1 MESELAMN
9 IHSGSRVRLCALYTA
24 CFTLI
29 AHGYRY
35 LSMGFSGDAALISQA
50 GEEAYQISLGR
61 FLQPLYWQIRGYIT
75 APLVI
80 GLFATAFLIVAAASV
95 TWVLGLTRRR
105 DIALV
110 CGLLAASE
118 TFAVSNAT
126 YLPWTD
132 VYALSLM
139 LSSLGTAAF
148 FRWRFGWLLVSPV
161 CFFLSLSAYQSYL
174 AVAAALLILACLLA
188 LLRGE
193 RTVSVWL
200 MGIRACVSLLLGL
213 ALYALVL
220 QGVLS
225 AWGLTASQDYNGVGR
240 VGMIPLEQ
248 IAALLRTTYLTPLRY
263 LFDPASPDVIPWHVR
278 VIPAG
283 LNLLLLACAA
293 GLLVF
298 RLRRARPGV
307 VLTALFL
314 LAVFPLGVNFV
325 EFIAQGIV
333 NGLMIYAYGFFYV
346 LCAVLTTP
354 GARLDGAAQTRP
366 ERWLCGLTAL
376 LLAAVIGVGTVAAN
390 QMAFKRDLEYAS
402 TLSVV
407 TRILDRAEQTEGYVP
422 GETPVVLVGIL
433 PSSPVSMERPGFEAI
448 ARHQGMRYTYAASY
462 ETSTYWYLQMALG
475 AKVNLVSHE
484 ERRALSGRSE
494 VEQMPVFPQEGCCA
508 MIDGKLYIR
517 IN

>member
-1 MESELAMN
+1 MESKMAKN
-9 IHSGSRVRLCALYTA
+9 IQSGSRMRLCALYTA

-61 FLQPLYWQIRGYIT
+61 FLQPVYWQIRGVIT

-80 GLFATAFLIVAAASV
+80 GLFATMFLIVAAMSV

-139 LSSLGTAAF
+139 LATLGVAAF
-148 FRWRFGWLLVSPV
+148 FRWRWGWLLVSPV
-161 CFFLSLSAYQSYL
+161 CFFLSLAAYQSYL
-174 AVAAALLILACLLA
+174 AVAAALLILACLCA
-188 LLRGE
+188 VLRGE
-193 RTVSVWL
+193 RTASVWL
-200 MGIRACVSLLLGL
+200 TGVRACASLLLGL

-220 QGVLS
+220 RVVLS

-240 VGMIPLEQ
+240 VGMVPLDQ
-248 IAALLRTTYLTPLRY
+248 IASLLETTYLTPLRY
-263 LFDPASPDVIPWHVR
+263 LFDPTSPDVIPWHVR
-278 VIPAG
+278 VIPAW

-293 GLLVF
+293 VLLVL
-298 RLRRARPGV
+298 RLRHVRPGA

-314 LAVFPLGVNFV
+314 LAAFPLGVNFV

-346 LCAVLTTP
+346 LCVALVAPDIRT
-354 GARLDGAAQTRP
+354 DAALQPRP
-366 ERWLCGLTAL
+366 ERWLCGLTTL
-376 LLAAVIGVGTVAAN
+376 LLMAVIGVNTVSSN
-390 QMAFKRDLEYAS
+390 QMSFKRDLEFSS

-433 PSSPVSMERPGFEAI
+433 PSSPVSMERPGFEEI

-462 ETSTYWYLQMALG
+462 ETSTYWYLQMTLG

-484 ERRALSGRSE
+484 ERRVLSGRSE

-508 MIDGKLYIR
+508 MIEDKLYIR